1 MMQSNMPIDSFID
14 NNTPTLSVNKHWSYL
29 LTNRRLGSP
38 NKKQTHERSR
48 TPFHKDYDRLI
59 FSQSFRQ
66 LNQKT
71 QVHPLIN
78 KMGIHTRLTH
88 SLEVSCIGRSL
99 GMMAAEKLQ
108 SSLASGLPIGVSAAD
123 VGVIVQAACL
133 AHDIGNPPF
142 GHAGEYAIRDWFNQ
156 PKQQLILKHMH
167 PYQRFDLQGYEGNAQ
182 GFRLLT
188 RNEHHPDRGGMRL
201 TCATLGAFMKYPWLA
216 AHSNAAQS
224 LATAADNPDSR
235 MPKHALDTPLYSPA
249 TILTSA
255 STSASTPT
263 SASTSASTSTSAA
276 TSASAAEPKAAVFI
290 PPSLPINAL
299 TIKKYGCFYDDANL
313 LDKLAGQLKLPY
325 SPNHDG
331 YARHPLAYL
340 LEAADDIC
348 YALIDL
354 EDGIHLNMLDYHE
367 VEPLL
372 LSLIGE
378 RGAPPELKYGA
389 PIAQKLAALR
399 GRAMMRL
406 VDKVTNA
413 FVTHA
418 NAMLAGEL
426 QGSLFDHCEPSIC
439 EGIIYAKTLASEQIF
454 SHPSKVR
461 MELMANRCL
470 QTLLDAF
477 MPLALLPLT
486 GQPPHFEQKH
496 LMQLLNQ
503 HLQTLHRS
511 LDTDV
516 YNNALNILDFITGM
530 NDHEAYR
537 LAQDLNGVGDG
548 NW

>member
-1 MMQSNMPIDSFID
+1 MTQPSLNLNLHL
-14 NNTPTLSVNKHWSYL
+14 NNSSLKGMSAQKRWSYL
-29 LTNRRLGSP
+29 FTDRRLGSI
-38 NKKQTHERSR
+38 KKDMSQEKSR

-71 QVHPLIN
+71 QVHPLTN
-78 KMGIHTRLTH
+78 QMGIHTRLTH

-108 SSLASGLPIGVSAAD
+108 DKLSDGLPRGVSVGD

-156 PKQQLILKHMH
+156 PSQQTFLSHMA
-167 PYQRFDLQGYEGNAQ
+167 PAQRLDLQGYEGNAQ

-216 AHSNAAQS
+216 EHSNRHRQS
-224 LATAADNPDSR
+224 EGLASDATVPMR
-235 MPKHALDTPLYSPA
+235 ALD
-249 TILTSA
+249 
-255 STSASTPT
+255 
-263 SASTSASTSTSAA
+263 
-276 TSASAAEPKAAVFI
+276 
-290 PPSLPINAL
+290 
-299 TIKKYGCFYDDANL
+299 IKKYGCFNNDATL
-313 LDKLAGQLKLPY
+313 LDKLAGQLRLPY
-325 SPNHDG
+325 SPYHEG

-354 EDGIHLNMLDYHE
+354 EDGIHLDMISYEE
-367 VEPLL
+367 VEPLML
-372 LSLIGE
+372 GLIGS
-378 RGAPPELKYGA
+378 RGAPPEVTNNA
-389 PIAQKLAALR
+389 PIIQKLAALR

-406 VDKVTNA
+406 VDKVTEA

-418 NAMLAGEL
+418 DAMLAGNME
-426 QGSLFDHCEPSIC
+426 GSLFDHCESSVS
-439 EGIIYAKTLASEQIF
+439 EGINRAKSLASRQIF
-454 SHPSKVR
+454 AHPSKIR

-477 MPLALLPLT
+477 MPLALLPIT
-486 GQPPHFEQKH
+486 QQPPHFEQKH
-496 LMQLLNQ
+496 LIQLLNQ
-503 HLQTLHRS
+503 HLHTLNRT
-511 LDTDV
+511 LGMDV
-516 YNNALNILDFITGM
+516 YENALNILDYLTGM

-537 LAQDLNGVGDG
+537 LAQDLNGIGDKV
-548 NW
+548 W